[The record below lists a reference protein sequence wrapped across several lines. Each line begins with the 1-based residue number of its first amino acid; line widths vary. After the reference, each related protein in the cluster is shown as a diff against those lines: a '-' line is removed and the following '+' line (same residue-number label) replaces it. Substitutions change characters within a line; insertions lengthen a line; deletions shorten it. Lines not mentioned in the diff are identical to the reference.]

1 MIIVTILLTSAVFV
15 GVVSALEPEQSPR
28 VANLENIRDYVPA
41 AGADGIN
48 YAVDGGKLFAGTP
61 GSWQSIQTPDAVIVN
76 AVALSDQNPELL
88 YIGAANEL
96 AIYRSDDA
104 GASWLKIALDTN
116 AVGSVTDIAVD
127 AANHLVYVG
136 TDTDGLHRLRDVG
149 SSMIDGGHLLLDE
162 PVVEIVAESN
172 GQGLAFART
181 PWNLYKAEEGGL
193 RWIAVENLPS
203 PATAIAIAKTTPP
216 TIFVGT
222 ASSGVRMSQDGVNW
236 QPVNNGLNFTP
247 GSQLYVN
254 DIAVDATQPEVLYVS
269 TSLSFGSAVLHT
281 TPMGVAMSTD
291 GAQIWEELATVD
303 NVAVTDLMPVT
314 GRTGAVYVLT
324 EASRTPLALG
334 DVPAI
339 EVTLAETAVPS
350 EAGVDVM
357 AILAWVLAGLAAI
370 GLAVIVWLDMA
381 RSRTRTETEPGALA
395 TEPVRN
401 KR

>member
-1 MIIVTILLTSAVFV
+1 
-15 GVVSALEPEQSPR
+15 
-28 VANLENIRDYVPA
+28 
-41 AGADGIN
+41 
-48 YAVDGGKLFAGTP
+48 
-61 GSWQSIQTPDAVIVN
+61 
-76 AVALSDQNPELL
+76 
-88 YIGAANEL
+88 
-96 AIYRSDDA
+96 
-104 GASWLKIALDTN
+104 
-116 AVGSVTDIAVD
+116 
-127 AANHLVYVG
+127 
-136 TDTDGLHRLRDVG
+136 
-149 SSMIDGGHLLLDE
+149 MIDGGHLLLDE

-254 DIAVDATQPEVLYVS
+254 DIAVDAAQPEVLYVS